1 MAESPVNGVG
11 TTLASS
17 ITNVATTVSLASA
30 TGFTNAQYHC
40 LISDGTNYEIVLATA
55 LSGTTLT
62 ITRAVESYNGVQTAF
77 SFAAGS
83 TINVVPSVA
92 SVVGLIEG
100 QPYLTVT
107 GVGNATT
114 ATRYVGGTANGAP
127 SSGTFAVGDFIV
139 DLTGTIWVCTTAGTP
154 GTWTTTISSHLQLR
168 SATATV
174 GRNEITLF
182 SGSTSSQTLT
192 APSNPIDGSNWTVI
206 NKASVSVTL
215 SFTPSMIPLGSTT
228 GVTTF
233 SVPANGS
240 YSFVNYN
247 GSQWYMVASNSA
259 DQLIN
264 TLPVANGGTGQTST
278 PGTGQILTGNNT
290 NFQLVPNASALGQV
304 LTALPISGGVGWQ
317 NVNLGSTT
325 VTGTVAVANGGTGV
339 TTSTGSGSVV
349 LSTSPTLTT
358 PTLSGNTT
366 AGTINSTTIPSS
378 ATLLTSTTGVTT
390 FAGGTTGLTPASAT
404 SGAITLAG
412 TLAVANGGTGVTSST
427 GSGSTVLS
435 TSPTLVTPALGTP
448 ASGVMTNVTGL
459 PLTTGVT
466 GTLPI
471 GNGGTGITTAGANNQ
486 FLATNGTAL
495 SYRYTQAQALGFGS
509 SVGSSVAETMPRM
522 FVTGS
527 FTPATGAIR
536 TTAVYLYA
544 GQVISNITFSTGS
557 TAGASVTGTWAG
569 LFTSNAG
576 YTQFTLVAATA
587 QQSLTSMNATTM
599 FTWPIATIAAG
610 SSTTYTVP
618 TTGIYYIGACITAT
632 TVPSLAALTTTVNT
646 ASQPI
651 TAAAL
656 TGSTNPAT
664 IGTTYALN
672 NSSQNIYYALT

>member
-77 SFAAGS
+77 SFASGS

-139 DLTGTIWVCTTAGTP
+139 DQTGTIWVCTTAGTP

-174 GRNEITLF
+174 SRNEITIF
-182 SGSTSSQTLT
+182 SGSTTGQTLT

-233 SVPANGS
+233 TVPAYGS

-304 LTALPISGGVGWQ
+304 LMALPISGGVGWQ

-471 GNGGTGITTAGANNQ
+471 GNGGTGLSSAGTNGGV
-486 FLATNGTAL
+486 LTTNGTSFSLATPTATL
-495 SYRYTQAQALGFGS
+495 PPAINGFKAWTFDPGS
-509 SVGSSVAETMPRM
+509 ATTSNV
-522 FVTGS
+522 VTVSGYAY
-527 FTPATGAIR
+527 F
-536 TTAVYLYA
+536 TAVYLQA
-544 GQVISNITFSTGS
+544 GVTYSTVS
-557 TAGASVTGTWAG
+557 WRVTAGAASSTMTWALYNSTTQLAVTSATSTTSSGTFSASFGTAYTPTTSGTYWLGTIALGGFPTVTSTAAGFATVNFPLITGTLNTLTLRASTIGSLSSLPSVISGTPTTTNAQLWLAG
-569 LFTSNAG
+569 LT
-576 YTQFTLVAATA
+576 
-587 QQSLTSMNATTM
+587 
-599 FTWPIATIAAG
+599 
-610 SSTTYTVP
+610 
-618 TTGIYYIGACITAT
+618 
-632 TVPSLAALTTTVNT
+632 
-646 ASQPI
+646 
-651 TAAAL
+651 
-656 TGSTNPAT
+656 
-664 IGTTYALN
+664 
-672 NSSQNIYYALT
+672 